1 MKTLLMQLKNIQGQE
16 VFCKK
21 AVLKNF
27 AKFTGNHLCRSFFIK
42 KVADHR
48 PAALL
53 KKRLQHRCFRV
64 GFTKILRIHLKLI
77 FGNLI
82 RCSALRLWMGCFIY
96 FKFTPV
102 FFSMD
107 VFSSVKEINNSL
119 KEINSRLLS
128 KGMLNINL
136 KVAIE
141 KKWLTQ
147 SFGDLEFPS

>member
-1 MKTLLMQLKNIQGQE
+1 MQLKNIQGQE

-21 AVLKNF
+21 VVLKNF
-27 AKFTGNHLCRSFFIK
+27 AKLTGNHLCRSFFIK
-42 KVADHR
+42 RVVDHR

-53 KKRLQHRCFRV
+53 KKRLKHRCFRV
-64 GFTKILRIHLKLI
+64 AFTKILKIHLRLT

-82 RCSALRLWMGCFIY
+82 RCSTLRLRVGCFIY

-102 FFSMD
+102 FFLMD

-141 KKWLTQ
+141 KK
-147 SFGDLEFPS
+147 

>member
-1 MKTLLMQLKNIQGQE
+1 
-16 VFCKK
+16 
-21 AVLKNF
+21 
-27 AKFTGNHLCRSFFIK
+27 
-42 KVADHR
+42 
-48 PAALL
+48 
-53 KKRLQHRCFRV
+53 
-64 GFTKILRIHLKLI
+64 
-77 FGNLI
+77 
-82 RCSALRLWMGCFIY
+82 MGCFIY

-141 KKWLTQ
+141 KK
-147 SFGDLEFPS
+147 